1 MAKDRKKKHKD
12 SDQELDEETTSEG
25 YSDDDDDDD
34 DSSGRDY
41 SRQRSS
47 RNYRRFNRRRQFQSV
62 PPYIDWKDVDYL
74 SRFIPERGKIMP
86 RRISGVSAKDQRRLA
101 RAIKRAR
108 VMALLPYVSD

>member
-1 MAKDRKKKHKD
+1 MAIEKKAREDDNDK
-12 SDQELDEETTSEG
+12 
-25 YSDDDDDDD
+25 SDDRESSRDN
-34 DSSGRDY
+34 SSGYRP
-41 SRQRSS
+41 RPN
-47 RNYRRFNRRRQFQSV
+47 RNFRRFNRRQRQMIPAYV
-62 PPYIDWKDVDYL
+62 DWKDVEYL